1 MARASEALIGEIEA
15 SYAGAET
22 YIPQELSTAI
32 GHIRRKVSLSMCI
45 EKSNLLVEMGHT
57 VAEKENLLAEYE
69 HRIQSLAAEDSQ
81 FSSASNWQ
89 RCKHQRLRTDMNLQR
104 PWWAQ
109 PSPED
114 DHAQV
119 GCSANVWAQPSPDD
133 DHEQVE
139 AAVRGTIRGSVGV
152 MQELVYVGA
161 PLLKMACKAKLVY
174 VGAPVPKIA
183 CKAMKRFMPS
193 PRV

>member
-22 YIPQELSTAI
+22 YIPQDLSTAI
-32 GHIRRKVSLSMCI
+32 GLIRRKVSLSMCI

-69 HRIQSLAAEDSQ
+69 HRIQSIAAEDSQ

-109 PSPED
+109 PSPDD
-114 DHAQV
+114 DHEQV
-119 GCSANVWAQPSPDD
+119 GCSANVEP
-133 DHEQVE
+133 
-139 AAVRGTIRGSVGV
+139 AVRRTIRGSVGV
-152 MQELVYVGA
+152 MQELVYVG
-161 PLLKMACKAKLVY
+161 PPVPKMACKAKLVY

-183 CKAMKRFMPS
+183 CKAMKRFVPS
-193 PRV
+193 HRV

>member
-15 SYAGAET
+15 PYGAVGA
-22 YIPQELSTAI
+22 YMPQELITAI

-45 EKSNLLVEMGHT
+45 EKGNLLAEMGHT

-89 RCKHQRLRTDMNLQR
+89 RCKHQRLRTDQCSQR

-109 PSPED
+109 PSPD
-114 DHAQV
+114 ADNLQV
-119 GCSANVWAQPSPDD
+119 GCSANVEP
-133 DHEQVE
+133 
-139 AAVRGTIRGSVGV
+139 AVRRPIRGSVGV
-152 MQELVYVGA
+152 MLLETVYIGSAVPPKQEMVYVGA
-161 PLLKMACKAKLVY
+161 SVAKTA
-174 VGAPVPKIA
+174 G
-183 CKAMKRFMPS
+183 KAMKRFMPS